1 MTSKTYTL
9 TRPLSNPHTCT
20 NGCICYQPIFDCKLL
35 SKYRKNGVYLGCV
48 KRLSAEKARKIGLFQ
63 SISLTSIPRTQR
75 GLKRLQVR
83 HIALMVSD
91 NKSTN
96 YLTITFPIVK

>member
-1 MTSKTYTL
+1 MRHFSAF
-9 TRPLSNPHTCT
+9 
-20 NGCICYQPIFDCKLL
+20 I
-35 SKYRKNGVYLGCV
+35 YL
-48 KRLSAEKARKIGLFQ
+48 
-63 SISLTSIPRTQR
+63 SLTAEQHTRR

-91 NKSTN
+91 NRSTN

>member
-1 MTSKTYTL
+1 MSKH
-9 TRPLSNPHTCT
+9 RFHKSP
-20 NGCICYQPIFDCKLL
+20 
-35 SKYRKNGVYLGCV
+35 
-48 KRLSAEKARKIGLFQ
+48 KARDFRGIILL
-63 SISLTSIPRTQR
+63 SLTSKLRTQR

-91 NKSTN
+91 NRSTN